1 MSTPFGNTPF
11 GRDPF
16 PGEHDRARRLCAE
29 RLAGPL
35 DDDDEALWLSTH
47 LAWCAPCRAVRDEYE
62 AQRLELRSLRL
73 AAPQPP
79 RTLWARTS
87 ALLDGETRA
96 RPVPTLGTGS
106 AVVRGRNPAP
116 VGAMSAVLVVAL
128 VVGVSMLG
136 GARILRPAATDAP
149 RQPDLRPATTPF
161 PVPVREVGLYA
172 QLPDG
177 RLALVTGRVHEV
189 CPLDVDST
197 CAAAGLTTRR
207 LVEVGTARAQAVL
220 LSPTRS
226 QLIVVGRDADGSG
239 VDLFVVPV
247 PPDPPAATVPPAVEL
262 EPGTDPEASA
272 AGSTA
277 PPADAQPS
285 GAPQRTPAPDPGADA
300 SAAPAPSASA
310 PSAPAEPDSSAPV
323 DPAAADPS
331 APVLLDAS
339 SDPAATPAPGQTAAP
354 VPTPAVDEIVRIASG
369 VLVVGDVG
377 AYAPDGQAFAFTA
390 RPADGSHGPDVFLW
404 RSGELEATAVTS
416 DHASVFSEWAG
427 GWLLISRVSG
437 DVASD
442 GTQQPISVLVDPD
455 TGIQRVLP
463 MSSAWRPSVDP
474 TSRTAIW
481 WDGSVRRD
489 AAGSG
494 WVAATGRLVLGAW
507 RGPDAPGAPI
517 PAAPSTSVSVLAQG
531 PIGEWQARWDET
543 GTRLALWVAEPG
555 NPGIGRLSLF
565 GIDAATGRIDP
576 GAVLLSG
583 APALPGFSI
592 GGGRLAWIRP
602 DEDGSSRVVVVAWS
616 DSGIGQVVLVPD
628 GEALAVIR

>member
-1 MSTPFGNTPF
+1 MSSPFGSMAF

-47 LAWCAPCRAVRDEYE
+47 LGWCAPCRAVRDEYE

-87 ALLDGETRA
+87 ALLDRETRA
-96 RPVPTLGTGS
+96 RPVPTLGAGS

-116 VGAMSAVLVVAL
+116 VGAMSAVLVVAV

-149 RQPDLRPATTPF
+149 RQPNLRPAATPF

-189 CPLDVDST
+189 CPLDIDSA
-197 CAAAGLTTRR
+197 CAAPGLSTRR
-207 LVEVGTARAQAVL
+207 LLEVGTARAQAVL
-220 LSPTRS
+220 QSPTRS
-226 QLIVVGRDADGSG
+226 QLVVVGRDADGSG

-247 PPDPPAATVPPAVEL
+247 PPEVPAATAPPAVEL
-262 EPGTDPEASA
+262 EPGTDPEAT
-272 AGSTA
+272 AGSTQ
-277 PPADAQPS
+277 PPVDPHPPGSPEA
-285 GAPQRTPAPDPGADA
+285 TPAT
-300 SAAPAPSASA
+300 
-310 PSAPAEPDSSAPV
+310 AEPDPSP
-323 DPAAADPS
+323 PGGPGMIDPS
-331 APVLLDAS
+331 APPGPSEAS
-339 SDPAATPAPGQTAAP
+339 ADPAATASPAASPP
-354 VPTPAVDEIVRIASG
+354 PIVDEIVRIASD
-369 VLVVGDVG
+369 VLIVGDVG

-390 RPADGSHGPDVFLW
+390 RPADGRHGPDVYLW
-404 RSGELEATAVTS
+404 RPGEPAAVAVTS
-416 DHASVFSEWAG
+416 DHASVFSDWAD

-437 DVASD
+437 DVAAD
-442 GTQQPISVLVDPD
+442 GTQQPISVLVDPE

-463 MSSAWRPSVDP
+463 MSSAWRPTVDP
-474 TSRTAIW
+474 TSRTAVW

-489 AAGSG
+489 PSGSG
-494 WVAATGRLVLGAW
+494 WVGAAGRLVLGDW
-507 RGPDAPGAPI
+507 RGPDAPGASVSG
-517 PAAPSTSVSVLAQG
+517 APSPSIDVLGEG

-543 GTRLALWVAEPG
+543 GTRLALWIAEPG
-555 NPGIGRLSLF
+555 DPGTGRLSLF
-565 GIDAATGRIDP
+565 GIDATTGRIDP
-576 GAVLLSG
+576 EAVLLSD
-583 APALPGFSI
+583 APALAGFSI
-592 GGGRLAWIRP
+592 GGGRLAWLRP
-602 DEDGSSRVVVVAWS
+602 EADGTSSVVVVAWT
-616 DSGIGQVVLVPD
+616 DSGIGRVDLAAD
-628 GEALAVIR
+628 GESLAVIR